1 MEVVVAEHAGYCYG
15 VERALKLAKE
25 TSVSCP
31 KPIVTLGPIIHNPQ
45 VVDWLRSLGIHPV
58 DKVTQEKGT
67 VIIRS
72 HGIDPAE
79 ARQFEDKGLTVI
91 DATCPFVKK
100 AQSCAKQLVK
110 NDYDVIIVGERN
122 HPEVIGIMAY
132 AKQMAMVVEKA
143 ADLDKL
149 PKKWK
154 RLGVVVQTTQSEANY
169 QQIVDELSTKGVEV
183 KVFNTI
189 CDATSKRQTAAK
201 RVAQATD
208 LVLVV
213 GGKNSANTTRLAKIC
228 AEINPNIYHIDRGAE
243 REKSWLT
250 DIGKV
255 GITAGASTSD
265 WVLKDVID
273 LVKEMKAY

>member
-45 VVDWLRSLGIHPV
+45 VVDWLKSLGIHPV
-58 DKVTQEKGT
+58 DEITKEKGT

-79 ARQFEDKGLTVI
+79 ARQFKDKGLTVV

-100 AQSCAKQLVK
+100 AQSCAKQLVE
-110 NDYDVIIVGERN
+110 NGYDVIIVGERN

-132 AKQMAMVVEKA
+132 AKQVAKVVEKA

-169 QQIVDELSTKGVEV
+169 RQIVDKLSTKGVDI

-189 CDATSKRQTAAK
+189 CDATSKRQRAAK
-201 RVAQATD
+201 DIAQATD

-228 AEINPNIYHIDRGAE
+228 AEINPNTYHIETASE
-243 REKSWLT
+243 IEKSWFT

-273 LVKEMKAY
+273 LVKEMKA